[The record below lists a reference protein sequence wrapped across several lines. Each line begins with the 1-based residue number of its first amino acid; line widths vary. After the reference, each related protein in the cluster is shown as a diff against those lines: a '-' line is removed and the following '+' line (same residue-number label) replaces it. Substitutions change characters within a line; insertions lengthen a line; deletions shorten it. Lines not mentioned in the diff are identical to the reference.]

1 MTLVYRHAWKA
12 LSHTYCRPAAG
23 LKLHEIPQSNLGSK
37 PPPGIQN
44 TSSPASAA
52 FFQAILC
59 KGRLRPGS
67 CCGEQ
72 HGMMKGNQGSFLSV
86 INIVVAT
93 FTPSWF
99 SVNMGTGIVA
109 NLLQIAPHK
118 FRGMDRIANA
128 FFFLNCFLFILFTL
142 ISIVRYTRY
151 PWVVRPMLHHPVQ
164 SMFIGTFPM
173 GLSTIISSIVLM
185 AVPEVGTWAKDLAWV
200 LWWIN
205 VVLALLSCMGIPF
218 IMFHNE
224 GFAVEKMT
232 AAWLLPVVPAV
243 VAGATG
249 GVMATV
255 LEPQNAL
262 ITILTSY
269 VLWGMGMGQS
279 MLLIALYMQRLM
291 AYKLPAAEVIVSAF
305 LPLGPLGQGSYGI
318 VQLSRVGLT
327 VFPQVNFVGSV
338 SSAQAIFDI
347 SVVFGLIVWAMG
359 VWWLMHAVLAV
370 GLRCG
375 QGRLK
380 FNMGFWG
387 FVFPLGVFTAATITL
402 GKALTSEFFN
412 YLSLVLIVI
421 VVVLWLMV
429 TCGTVHGV
437 LTGSLLEAPCMSSF
451 QLTPK
456 PTGALTLPEDGTAA
470 QEQNRSFNHQQ
481 DGSQARHHGASLYE
495 QLA

>member
-1 MTLVYRHAWKA
+1 MKRSRTVNAF
-12 LSHTYCRPAAG
+12 
-23 LKLHEIPQSNLGSK
+23 
-37 PPPGIQN
+37 
-44 TSSPASAA
+44 ASAA

-185 AVPEVGTWAKDLAWV
+185 AVPE
-200 LWWIN
+200 
-205 VVLALLSCMGIPF
+205 
-218 IMFHNE
+218 
-224 GFAVEKMT
+224 
-232 AAWLLPVVPAV
+232 
-243 VAGATG
+243 
-249 GVMATV
+249 
-255 LEPQNAL
+255 
-262 ITILTSY
+262 
-269 VLWGMGMGQS
+269 
-279 MLLIALYMQRLM
+279 RLM